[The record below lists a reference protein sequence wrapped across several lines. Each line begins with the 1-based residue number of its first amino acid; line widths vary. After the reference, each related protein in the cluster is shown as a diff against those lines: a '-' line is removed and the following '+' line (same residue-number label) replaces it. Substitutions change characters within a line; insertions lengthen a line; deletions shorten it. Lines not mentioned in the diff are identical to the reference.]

1 MTRERK
7 SAEERKAEIVGAAL
21 DLMSERGASE
31 VTAQAIADRI
41 GIAQPTVFRHFGTR
55 NAIFRAALKFI
66 AGQLFDLLQRV
77 DATRSQRADERLRG
91 LLQRQLQIISRNR
104 GLPRLLFSDRLHLE
118 DPDLKKT
125 VRSVMERYVSY
136 VEGLILQGQGD
147 GSFRQDLDP
156 RTSAAFVAATVQ
168 GLLLRWSLYDFA
180 FGLEEEAE
188 NLWRFVHAALAQS
201 GESLDEILDTAGAED

>member
-7 SAEERKAEIVGAAL
+7 SSKERKAEIVSAAL

-55 NAIFRAALKFI
+55 NAIFRAALQFI

-77 DATRSQRADERLRG
+77 DATRGQRADERLHG

-118 DPDLKKT
+118 DPQLKKT
-125 VRSVMERYVSY
+125 VLGVMERYVTH
-136 VEGLILQGQGD
+136 VEGLILEGQED
-147 GSFRQDLDP
+147 GSFSQDLDP

-180 FGLEEEAE
+180 FDLEGQLE
-188 NLWRFVHAALAQS
+188 NLWRFVHSALTQP
-201 GESLDEILDTAGAED
+201 GESLDEIPGHIK